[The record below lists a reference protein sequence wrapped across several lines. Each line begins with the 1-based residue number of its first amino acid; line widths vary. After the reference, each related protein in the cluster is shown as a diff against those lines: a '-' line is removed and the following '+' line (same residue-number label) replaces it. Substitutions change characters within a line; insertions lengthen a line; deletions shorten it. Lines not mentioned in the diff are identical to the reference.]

1 MRDDFFTV
9 LVEWGLS
16 VYDFTKAD
24 MLNPGFSGDEW
35 AVLTVEER
43 AARCRAYAR
52 QVTRFAAGAH
62 SDRKQT
68 YLNIAARWTALAA
81 EIEVSR
87 ETG

>member
-1 MRDDFFTV
+1 MIFDGV
-9 LVEWGLS
+9 YVEWGRS

-24 MLNPGFSGDEW
+24 MLNPGLSGNEW

-52 QVTRFAAGAH
+52 QVTRFAQGAH

-68 YLNIAARWTALAA
+68 YLSIAARWNALAA

-87 ETG
+87 EAG